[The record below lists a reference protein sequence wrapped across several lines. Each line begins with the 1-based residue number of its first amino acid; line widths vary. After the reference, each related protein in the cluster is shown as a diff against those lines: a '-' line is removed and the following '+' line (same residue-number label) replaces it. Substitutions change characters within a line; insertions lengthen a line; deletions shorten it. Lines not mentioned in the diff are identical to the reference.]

1 MTLASSYLNTSI
13 IPVTIEAVHESP
25 SLELSV
31 EKPIISLGET
41 QTVHASTNKADE
53 VWFVVDGG
61 IKKVGVVN
69 SKASVNFKTT
79 RLGKNVVKAFTP
91 DGNVAQAYFSVIKQT
106 NISITDLKSPAE
118 AVVGKKFRVEV
129 TVENKG
135 QKEEVLVEASFDRKS
150 QMQKVSLDGKKEISF
165 EFTPEEKGT
174 KELCIKVRD
183 GGEARRVSLITV
195 HSVPRVSLSS
205 KHFVWEGGKVKVLL
219 KFDASSEATQVK
231 FRIGDYILNGTEGSV
246 ELSPGEYVV
255 SWEWKD
261 ALGNIYTDQ
270 EWIKVPHYG
279 EIGSILPSSEENQD
293 LWGGFL
299 FLLVILAIVLF
310 IAVLSFGTYILVYKK
325 FARKD

>member
-1 MTLASSYLNTSI
+1 M
-13 IPVTIEAVHESP
+13 
-25 SLELSV
+25 
-31 EKPIISLGET
+31 
-41 QTVHASTNKADE
+41 
-53 VWFVVDGG
+53 
-61 IKKVGVVN
+61 
-69 SKASVNFKTT
+69 
-79 RLGKNVVKAFTP
+79 
-91 DGNVAQAYFSVIKQT
+91 
-106 NISITDLKSPAE
+106 
-118 AVVGKKFRVEV
+118 
-129 TVENKG
+129 
-135 QKEEVLVEASFDRKS
+135 
-150 QMQKVSLDGKKEISF
+150 
-165 EFTPEEKGT
+165 
-174 KELCIKVRD
+174 
-183 GGEARRVSLITV
+183 ITV

-255 SWEWKD
+255 SWEWRD

-299 FLLVILAIVLF
+299 FLLVILAIILF